1 MFFDLTKCVQVVTA
15 RELIS
20 GDVSASTLFTCP
32 TPQVKIIAIVYMY
45 MYIHCA
51 IHIPYV
57 VSQVSAHGHLHVNIT
72 RDFGPHGRLPG
83 NKIPCVCIE
92 AATMAP

>member
-32 TPQVKIIAIVYMY
+32 TPQVKKSIIAAIYVH
-45 MYIHCA
+45 IH
-51 IHIPYV
+51 V
-57 VSQVSAHGHLHVNIT
+57 
-72 RDFGPHGRLPG
+72 
-83 NKIPCVCIE
+83 
-92 AATMAP
+92 